1 MEKYI
6 VPYVV
11 IFIPAYNEERAIG
24 KTIKDILEKIA
35 GRNQK
40 DFVADIVV
48 IDDGST
54 DNTKKIALESG
65 AKRVVSHPENKGL
78 GAATRTGMQTAYEM
92 GADIAVKIDG
102 DFQFDASDIEKLT
115 KPILDDEADCVFGSR
130 FLGNKKYY
138 GKNLYKSW
146 GNKFFAWLI
155 SKITRLKI
163 TDAATGF
170 MAFHERYLKTFNI
183 IKDYN
188 ETQQLI
194 IDSWGKRMRVMEV
207 AVACRKRT
215 IGKSF
220 INLKYPFIVL
230 PTIFRMYIH
239 FKPLRFFIITGLI
252 LIILGISIGLSII
265 FCGETFFGD
274 ATIAILII
282 TGVQIIIFGLLA
294 DQISYRRK

>member
-11 IFIPAYNEERAIG
+11 IFIPAYNEEQAIA

-35 GRNQK
+35 GKNQK
-40 DFVADIVV
+40 DFIVDIIV

-54 DNTKKIALESG
+54 DSTKKIGLASG
-65 AKRVVSHPENKGL
+65 AKRVVSHPKNMGL

-92 GADIAVKIDG
+92 GADIAIKVDG
-102 DFQFDASDIEKLT
+102 DFQFDASDIEKLIR
-115 KPILDDEADCVFGSR
+115 PILEDEADCVFGSR
-130 FLGNKKYY
+130 FLGDRKYQ

-155 SKITRLKI
+155 SKITGLKV
-163 TDAATGF
+163 TDATTGF
-170 MAFHERYLKTFNI
+170 IAFNRRYLENFNI

-194 IDSWGKRMRVMEV
+194 VDSWGKHMRVTEV
-207 AVACRKRT
+207 TVVWRKRT
-215 IGKSF
+215 SGKSF
-220 INLKYPFIVL
+220 INLKYPLIVL
-230 PTIFRMYIH
+230 PAIFRMYIH
-239 FKPLRFFIITGLI
+239 FKPLRFFIIAGLI
-252 LIILGISIGLSII
+252 LIILGILVGLSII
-265 FCGETFFGD
+265 FFGETFFGD

-282 TGVQIIIFGLLA
+282 VGVQIIIFGLLA